1 MQQQTIKEARA
12 LLDRHAAQMI
22 SLNEDLRLC
31 RGMEP
36 RLCFP
41 LHDKL
46 DKIFEPWIQS
56 YTAEGA
62 GLSAEEAV
70 GRLEQLAKDVH
81 EVVSDHLA
89 MLHLN
94 LPYQRVY
101 TPEAV
106 EINKEAWRIFMNECW
121 TNFIR
126 QFKVD
131 DVLVANQ
138 VLESRH
144 FAEALSLAITAF
156 PHLPEEAR
164 AELDGMIGSAIEE
177 MNASWETKPILAF
190 IELKRDYADRITA
203 VVRANVTEEGRKT
216 TETDVLSIENLTAV
230 RDGFETGLEETL
242 AERAEKKLAGEAP
255 ERYSLTFRVGQEVLQ
270 DEILYRMTVGPAES
284 VTACEA
290 LLARIREAAAE

>member
-1 MQQQTIKEARA
+1 
-12 LLDRHAAQMI
+12 
-22 SLNEDLRLC
+22 
-31 RGMEP
+31 
-36 RLCFP
+36 
-41 LHDKL
+41 
-46 DKIFEPWIQS
+46 
-56 YTAEGA
+56 
-62 GLSAEEAV
+62 
-70 GRLEQLAKDVH
+70 
-81 EVVSDHLA
+81 
-89 MLHLN
+89 
-94 LPYQRVY
+94 
-101 TPEAV
+101 
-106 EINKEAWRIFMNECW
+106 MNECW

-131 DVLVANQ
+131 AVLVANQ

-203 VVRANVTEEGRKT
+203 FVRANVTEEGRKT

-230 RDGFETGLEETL
+230 RDGFETGLEET
-242 AERAEKKLAGEAP
+242 KLAGEAP